1 MNLPKVFQNKNIN
14 NIDNAQEY
22 FHSTN
27 KPTLK
32 EAQSKININ
41 DKINRLLQSNKFIY
55 KIKTI
60 IKTRTNEFETIIIGK
75 TNNKLITFDNELID
89 IKDIIDINEK

>member
-1 MNLPKVFQNKNIN
+1 MNLPKVFQNRNIN

-22 FHSTN
+22 FHSVNKTN
-27 KPTLK
+27 FSTST
-32 EAQSKININ
+32 SKINVN
-41 DKINRLLQSNKFIY
+41 DKINRLFQSNKFIY